1 MKEKAVLM
9 ENSDIKEWSET
20 EIIPISALSHFLYCE
35 RQYALIH
42 IEGIF
47 IHNNLTA
54 GGKIGH
60 EFVDTENELID
71 HGLRKEMSLRLYSD
85 RLGLSGIADLV
96 EFPDGKPPFPVDY
109 KHGRIASWRN
119 HEAQLCAI
127 ALCLEEMLGTDVPEG
142 AIYHLYSKKR
152 HTVAFTPELRM
163 QTMQMIDRIR
173 SLAISQTLPAPQN
186 GRKCRRC
193 SLRPAC
199 QPEVQQHSEDH
210 LFVPAE
216 LL

>member
-1 MKEKAVLM
+1 M

-20 EIIPISALSHFLYCE
+20 EIIPISALSHFIYCE

-47 IHNNLTA
+47 IHNELTA
-54 GGKIGH
+54 GGKIDH
-60 EFVDTENELID
+60 EFVDTKNEFID
-71 HGLRKEMSLRLYSD
+71 HGRRKETSLRLYSD

-96 EFPDGKPPFPVDY
+96 EFPDGKPPFPVEY
-109 KHGRIASWRN
+109 KHGRIAQWRN
-119 HEAQLCAI
+119 HEVQLCAI
-127 ALCLEEMLGTDVPEG
+127 ALCLEEMLGTAVPEG
-142 AIYHLYSKKR
+142 AIYYVYSKKR
-152 HTVAFTPELRM
+152 HTVVITPELRI

-173 SLAISQTLPAPQN
+173 SLAMSQMLPAAQY
-186 GRKCRRC
+186 GRKCQRC